1 MASADSDYEWRAL
14 ATSLAASTLLGTV
27 AIIWGVISSSRVV
40 LFDGMFSLAGIVL
53 VGVSMLAARVAV
65 SAPTKQYPFG
75 RHAATPLAVA
85 LQGAALLATV
95 AYGAA
100 DAVIVIR
107 DGGSDAAA
115 TSVVIYGVVSAVASI
130 AVMGWLRSYARHSAL
145 AKAEW
150 VSWRASSLLSV
161 MVAVGGGIAVA
172 LNGSGHP
179 TIASY
184 VDPILVLIACVS
196 VTPMA
201 IGLIREGMRELL
213 EAAPP
218 APLMHQINGVVEAT
232 SRRFELPTPVIRSTK
247 LGQRLYVEVD
257 YLISDHQEFGI
268 DDEDEIRRSIT
279 DGLGELGYQVWATV
293 ELTTDDR
300 LID

>member
-1 MASADSDYEWRAL
+1 M
-14 ATSLAASTLLGTV
+14 
-27 AIIWGVISSSRVV
+27 
-40 LFDGMFSLAGIVL
+40 
-53 VGVSMLAARVAV
+53 
-65 SAPTKQYPFG
+65 
-75 RHAATPLAVA
+75 
-85 LQGAALLATV
+85 
-95 AYGAA
+95 
-100 DAVIVIR
+100 
-107 DGGSDAAA
+107 
-115 TSVVIYGVVSAVASI
+115 
-130 AVMGWLRSYARHSAL
+130 
-145 AKAEW
+145 
-150 VSWRASSLLSV
+150 SV

-247 LGQRLYVEVD
+247 LGQRLYVEGD